1 MSRKPDE
8 PGHGPEHAPGRAPE
22 REAGHG
28 HAPHGAPAQSPTY
41 TIDTRRPAAVE
52 AADELPVVARLVV
65 EIRSDGRRTIARGA
79 LEDALHGDRVA
90 VEARG
95 DSPLSLALGLARS
108 ILSMPMLAR
117 ASARRLLGGRTRG
130 PGRGRGPDD
139 D

>member
-8 PGHGPEHAPGRAPE
+8 PHEPDDVLEHSPEGSTRGSSGAVPGAV
-22 REAGHG
+22 
-28 HAPHGAPAQSPTY
+28 
-41 TIDTRRPAAVE
+41 IDARRPAAV
-52 AADELPVVARLVV
+52 APASELPVVARLVV

-79 LEDALHGDRVA
+79 LEDLVQGERVA

-117 ASARRLLGGRTRG
+117 ASARRLLGGLGRGGGGNRGGRG
-130 PGRGRGPDD
+130 PGDE
-139 D
+139 